1 MSNIISIPFVWER
14 GSLNDNGIE
23 LLKEHGL
30 EFCYRMMKLCVR
42 LNDRWCPVEYK
53 KRDYN
58 DQSSKEWLLE
68 VVDWLSV
75 AESAGL

>member
-1 MSNIISIPFVWER
+1 MSNIISIPFKWER

-23 LLKEHGL
+23 LLKKHGL
-30 EFCYRMMKLCVR
+30 EFGYQMMKLCVR
-42 LNDRWCPVEYK
+42 LNGRWCPVEYK

-68 VVDWLSV
+68 VADWVGIANS
-75 AESAGL
+75 EF